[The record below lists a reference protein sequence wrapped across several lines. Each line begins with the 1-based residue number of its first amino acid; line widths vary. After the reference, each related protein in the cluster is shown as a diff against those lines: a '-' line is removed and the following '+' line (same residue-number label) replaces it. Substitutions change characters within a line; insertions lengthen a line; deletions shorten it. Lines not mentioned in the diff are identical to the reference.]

1 MILDVWSMACLLV
14 PYEPQHSE
22 FTIAT
27 IQEGKHPGKNKAKQ
41 LAYIDILVN
50 LKIRPDSVKR
60 MTQIQNTS

>member
-1 MILDVWSMACLLV
+1 MACLLV

-50 LKIRPDSVKR
+50 LKIRPKIVKG
-60 MTQIQNTS
+60 MTQIQKSS